1 MLIPHMVSFGTD
13 FKSENMY
20 DKSLSNIRYYF
31 KFFDLLFRHN
41 YNFRKVSPSL
51 FHAVLKWQRATNSQ
65 YKIGEKP
72 HDL

>member
-20 DKSLSNIRYYF
+20 DKSLSNVRY
-31 KFFDLLFRHN
+31 FDLLFRHN

-51 FHAVLKWQRATNSQ
+51 FHAVLKWQRTTNSQ